1 MHYCLTTRLRES
13 DATHCVSTSLLSF
26 NAVAISMFVCVFSA
40 SFTCSLVKLFSCKR
54 ERKEKEHVN
63 CLSSDISIQVDQRL
77 RPKGLR
83 LQEYKVVEIILVEVK
98 TKMFGNLSFRYLLKR
113 AFY

>member
-1 MHYCLTTRLRES
+1 M
-13 DATHCVSTSLLSF
+13 
-26 NAVAISMFVCVFSA
+26 SMERSARGSPAKIVF
-40 SFTCSLVKLFSCKR
+40 LYERK
-54 ERKEKEHVN
+54 RKEKEHVN
-63 CLSSDISIQVDQRL
+63 CLLSEISIQVDQRL

-83 LQEYKVVEIILVEVK
+83 LQEYKAVEIILVEVK